1 MDLKNLF
8 WDALK
13 TLGICIFFG
22 ITLISIAGG
31 AVYPPINIIAKPFV
45 CPTGV
50 MTYEQAGYN
59 PSPGTDITTTTWV
72 CTDASGGNP
81 QEIGV
86 FPIVIPA
93 GAIDGF
99 IVFLPVMLIK
109 TFRSTRGTQSPSSND
124 PVTKRTL
131 NTNYQDFP
139 LHSGTDTAKVA
150 ELKEVAEELAK
161 LKQLLAS
168 GLITQQDYDQK
179 KAEILTRL

>member
-45 CPTGV
+45 CPTGA
-50 MTYEQAGYN
+50 MTYQQANYN
-59 PSPGTDITTTTWV
+59 PSPGDNITTTTWV
-72 CTDASGGNP
+72 CTDASGGQP

-86 FPIVIPA
+86 FPIVLPA

-99 IVFLPVMLIK
+99 IVFLPVMLIR
-109 TFRSTRGTQSPSSND
+109 TFRSTRSAKYSPSNNNAMKSK
-124 PVTKRTL
+124 PGI
-131 NTNYQDFP
+131 NYQNFP
-139 LHSGTDTAKVA
+139 QPTGAGSPKVE
-150 ELKEVAEELAK
+150 ELKEVAGELAK
-161 LKQLLAS
+161 LKQLLPS
-168 GLITQQDYDQK
+168 GLITQQDYNQK